1 MAHIFSVIV
10 DYFLSKTMKSAS
22 SNLILYTAKVA
33 VDGCRIKVIYTRTV
47 NMVLFEG
54 IFYTGLINH

>member
-10 DYFLSKTMKSAS
+10 DYFPSKTMKSAS

-33 VDGCRIKVIYTRTV
+33 VDGCRIKSYIPGQSIWY
-47 NMVLFEG
+47 FSQG
-54 IFYTGLINH
+54 YFIQAD

>member
-1 MAHIFSVIV
+1 MAFSVIV

-33 VDGCRIKVIYTRTV
+33 VDGRRGGNPTWISV
-47 NMVLFEG
+47 
-54 IFYTGLINH
+54 

>member
-10 DYFLSKTMKSAS
+10 DYFPSKTMKSAS

-33 VDGCRIKVIYTRTV
+33 VDGCRGGNSTWISV
-47 NMVLFEG
+47 
-54 IFYTGLINH
+54 

>member
-33 VDGCRIKVIYTRTV
+33 VDGCRIKVIYPDSQYGT
-47 NMVLFEG
+47 
-54 IFYTGLINH
+54 FYREILYRAD